1 MGKYSMCNIVRTWKK
16 KERKINFKRYEMTGG
31 GGAARHRAMQAVDY
45 YNSNVLKARIHA
57 GLTSERHG
65 PPHHGHYHPGRHTL
79 TQEQMYRSNSSLELM
94 HAESGDSL
102 PHGVSNP
109 TLRREY
115 GSHGSIDVISNNG
128 GPVSESFF
136 AMLQDYRPTVLGMMV
151 TDQRSP
157 GPAEYL
163 RPRGE
168 TVPSNSDVQSSLSSS
183 LVDETDGRPSGGS
196 PNLKLKFQRLF
207 GGQSGGA
214 GGKPL
219 RAPSSLD
226 DSSLSL
232 SPQSNGIPSSLHNGS
247 PLDPASD
254 QVSGRRRVFAHYD
267 VPSVSANLGYAARVR
282 SMLLARRRNTS
293 TGASAAS
300 STTRAS
306 TPDSDED
313 GGDGRCNHLI
323 ESCPFFRNEIGGEGV
338 REVSLSRLS
347 SPPSPCPGPL
357 HRPPLAY
364 GVAILEYP
372 EGETHWKH
380 GTCPYQNIR
389 HIESV
394 DAGALY
400 YRKYFYGQE
409 HQNWLGMDDNLGPV
423 AISLKREKVEY
434 TQESQQM
441 YRYRL
446 LIRTSELQTLRGSV
460 LEDNIPNLKPSSSS
474 NSKSLNAKEV
484 LEYVAPEVQLSC
496 LRLGVSSQAV
506 EDQLLKLDEQAL
518 TSHYKVGVMY
528 CRAGQ
533 STEEDMYNNEEAG
546 PALNEFLD
554 TIGHRVRLKG
564 FEKYRAGL
572 DNKTDSTGLYSVYSE
587 HQGCQVMFHV
597 SPLLPF
603 TPHNRQQLLRKRHIG
618 NDIVT
623 IVFQEPGSLPFTP
636 KTIRSQ
642 FQHVFIVVRALN
654 PNSDHT
660 QYSVAV
666 SRSKEVPLFGPP
678 IPENATFNK
687 SKEFRDFL
695 LSKIINGE
703 NAAHRSEKFATM
715 ATRTRQEYLKDLTQN
730 YATSTL
736 IEPSQKFSM
745 PLFSSKKKE
754 RWRPRIIPDTL
765 QKGAIC
771 WQVSLE
777 DSKTGSLMHCVLA
790 ISTDSVV
797 LVEEQSRDLVFVA
810 PAKSVLGWATSSN
823 SLRLYHHQGEV
834 TRIHMREGGGGD
846 RDELM
851 EVVVRLRAATPG
863 SPAQELTLKRNGLGQ
878 LGFHVQ
884 PDGLVT
890 EVEHMGLAYQEG
902 LKQGCRLVEICKVA
916 VSTLSH
922 DQMVDLLKTSS
933 LVTVTVIPALSDGT
947 PRSGCTLI
955 NCPYNSMSFE
965 SEYENVTGVGDAD
978 LGVGKLTITPSKS
991 AALQQAPV
999 SNAQRKSQQQAP
1011 VSNAQRKRYERSFSP
1026 PRSSNSSGYGT
1037 GSSSRSFMGVDN
1049 RFPVSLENPSSTHP
1063 SSGSPSVSTNPP
1075 EERWYDTFDPS
1086 LPSTDSPPP
1095 PLPARILS
1103 HPKVS
1108 SSSSLP
1114 LSNSTLSLS
1123 HEEGGAPHEFK
1134 VGEKVTNCL
1143 IKASE
1148 RSHEL
1153 RRHADSNPHLDY
1165 HHLTLTRTGSKM
1177 NDYMGGS
1184 QSSNVG
1190 GDKTFS
1196 LPNDAGSPC
1205 TDRFYSVQSED
1216 ELSTGSSPR
1225 LRHCPRGSSGGSGA
1239 GSPRPRDTG
1248 EARLRPGVTCRA
1260 SGNNRHS
1267 ASLSSTLQ
1275 QDLIRLISPDY
1286 SSENE
1291 TNNSTSSAVNPAL
1304 GKGDSST
1311 SSNGNT
1317 DERGDGEVTATARPI
1332 ATATPPADNKK
1343 LSKEERLSPRVTGG
1357 STGTPGVHP
1366 TSKSPSSALSGGG
1379 KPEPPTSALPLPDTQ
1394 EMDWPSLVDTATR
1407 AMSQVN
1413 GGPGS
1418 NLGQWAEDFAGRL
1431 GLDSNDSQVSSRR
1444 LANLQK
1450 YLSQLESRLSREM
1463 RRRHTL
1469 EEELK
1474 DLREENKKLKEE
1486 SQNALQQLRR
1496 FTEWFFQTI
1505 DKQ

>member
-1 MGKYSMCNIVRTWKK
+1 MQIDTKYRYA
-16 KERKINFKRYEMTGG
+16 INFTLWSNSSLELMHAESGDSLPHGVSNPTLRREYGSHGSIDVISNNGG
-31 GGAARHRAMQAVDY
+31 PVSESFFAMLQDY
-45 YNSNVLKARIHA
+45 RPTPI
-57 GLTSERHG
+57 
-65 PPHHGHYHPGRHTL
+65 
-79 TQEQMYRSNSSLELM
+79 YRSNSSLELM
-94 HAESGDSL
+94 HAESGDSLPHGVSNPTLRREYGSHGSIDVISNNGGPVSESFFAMLQDYRPTVLGMMVTDQRSPGPAEYLRPRAESGDSL

-226 DSSLSL
+226 DSSLTL

-572 DNKTDSTGLYSVYSE
+572 DNKTNGDYTAAPHYSVIYSAAPRVLTFTTSHNSTE
-587 HQGCQVMFHV
+587 SQG
-597 SPLLPF
+597 S
-603 TPHNRQQLLRKRHIG
+603 NI
-618 NDIVT
+618 
-623 IVFQEPGSLPFTP
+623 
-636 KTIRSQ
+636 
-642 FQHVFIVVRALN
+642 
-654 PNSDHT
+654 
-660 QYSVAV
+660 VAV

-754 RWRPRIIPDTL
+754 RWRPRIIPDTVS
-765 QKGAIC
+765 QQ
-771 WQVSLE
+771 QVPVSNAQRKSSKPPCPMHRGRGKSACKPSDLGVGKLTITPSKSAASPRVQCTE
-777 DSKTGSLMHCVLA
+777 EEGDSG
-790 ISTDSVV
+790 
-797 LVEEQSRDLVFVA
+797 
-810 PAKSVLGWATSSN
+810 TSSN
-823 SLRLYHHQGEV
+823 GNTEERGDGEVTATARPIATATPPADNKKLSKEESLRLYHHQGEV

-890 EVEHMGLAYQEG
+890 EVEHIGLAYQEG

-933 LVTVTVIPALSDGT
+933 LMNDYMGGSQSSNVGGDKTFSLPNDAGSPCTDRFYSVQSEADSTGLYSVYSEHQGCQVMFHVSPLLPFTPHNRQLQQKTFKPGSLPFTPKTIRSQFQHVFIVVRALNPNTDHTQYSVAVSRSKEVPLFGPPIPENATFNKSKEFRDFLLSKIVNGENAAH
-947 PRSGCTLI
+947 RSEKFATMATRTRQEYLKDLTQNYATSTLI
-955 NCPYNSMSFE
+955 EPSQKFSMPLFSSKKKERWRPRIIPDTLQKGAIFEKMLFILCCTTFTLVILSVSPSYKVLFATRDSNS
-965 SEYENVTGVGDAD
+965 
-978 LGVGKLTITPSKS
+978 KTIQGLPDGIWE
-991 AALQQAPV
+991 
-999 SNAQRKSQQQAP
+999 
-1011 VSNAQRKRYERSFSP
+1011 YERSFSP

-1205 TDRFYSVQSED
+1205 TDRFFFSY
-1216 ELSTGSSPR
+1216 
-1225 LRHCPRGSSGGSGA
+1225 
-1239 GSPRPRDTG
+1239 
-1248 EARLRPGVTCRA
+1248 
-1260 SGNNRHS
+1260 
-1267 ASLSSTLQ
+1267 
-1275 QDLIRLISPDY
+1275 
-1286 SSENE
+1286 
-1291 TNNSTSSAVNPAL
+1291 TS
-1304 GKGDSST
+1304 
-1311 SSNGNT
+1311 
-1317 DERGDGEVTATARPI
+1317 I
-1332 ATATPPADNKK
+1332 
-1343 LSKEERLSPRVTGG
+1343 
-1357 STGTPGVHP
+1357 
-1366 TSKSPSSALSGGG
+1366 
-1379 KPEPPTSALPLPDTQ
+1379 
-1394 EMDWPSLVDTATR
+1394 
-1407 AMSQVN
+1407 
-1413 GGPGS
+1413 
-1418 NLGQWAEDFAGRL
+1418 
-1431 GLDSNDSQVSSRR
+1431 
-1444 LANLQK
+1444 
-1450 YLSQLESRLSREM
+1450 REM